1 MKKEWLVSRDLMDEI
16 ELTILEE
23 SLDKS
28 LIISGNAG
36 SGKSLMAVKLAE
48 RIENEKK
55 GSRHIVVYTKS
66 LEEYIR
72 EGAKTLNLDCKLT
85 HYEKWRWKSVEQYDQ
100 NGNRF
105 YTQEDYC
112 PHADYFLVDEIQ
124 DFSKAEVEEFI
135 ESTDCHFLFFGD
147 TAQSVF
153 KNKNPLP
160 VNKIKKE
167 FKLTDAQCKE
177 YSLYYNYRLPIR
189 IAKAAQYI
197 GENLEDF
204 DQFKYKSKEKTWL
217 RMVKFNDMDSQ
228 LVEISKYYHSG
239 HSSDIGIIVPYKLDV
254 INVCNR
260 LKELEVPC
268 EMKYD
273 DPKDY
278 HKSVDTLDMST
289 SNPKIMT
296 FHSAKGLQ
304 FETIFIPWIT
314 DNPQYM
320 REYRTPLY
328 VAMTRT
334 CRDLFLMYTGWLP
347 YPLASIPENLYKK
360 TMFDLVEDK

>member
-1 MKKEWLVSRDLMDEI
+1 MKKEWLVSRELMDEI
-16 ELTILEE
+16 ELKILEE

-28 LIISGNAG
+28 LIISGCAG

-55 GSRHIVVYTKS
+55 GNRHIVVYTKA

-85 HYEKWRWKSVEQYDQ
+85 HYDKWRWKKVEKYDQ
-100 NGNRF
+100 YGKR
-105 YTQEDYC
+105 YYKEEDYC
-112 PHADYFLVDEIQ
+112 PHTDYFLVDEIQ
-124 DFSKAEVEEFI
+124 DFSKREVKEFI
-135 ESTDCHFLFFGD
+135 ESTDRHFLFFGD
-147 TAQSVF
+147 TAQSVY

-167 FKLTDAQCKE
+167 FHLTDMQCKE
-177 YSLYYNYRLPIR
+177 YNLYYNYRLPIY
-189 IAKAAQYI
+189 IAEAVQYV
-197 GENLEDF
+197 GENLDDF
-204 DQFKYKSKEKTWL
+204 DPLKYKSPEKTWL
-217 RMVKFNDMDSQ
+217 RMIKFNDMDSQ
-228 LVEISKYYHSG
+228 LVEISKYYHAG

-254 INVCNR
+254 INVYKR
-260 LKELEVPC
+260 LKELDVPC

-273 DPKDY
+273 DPKDFR
-278 HKSVDTLDMST
+278 KSVDTLDMST

-314 DNPQYM
+314 DNPLYM
-320 REYRTPLY
+320 REYRTALY

-347 YPLASIPENLYKK
+347 HPLAKIPDKLYKK
-360 TMFDLVEDK
+360 TMFDQVEDK